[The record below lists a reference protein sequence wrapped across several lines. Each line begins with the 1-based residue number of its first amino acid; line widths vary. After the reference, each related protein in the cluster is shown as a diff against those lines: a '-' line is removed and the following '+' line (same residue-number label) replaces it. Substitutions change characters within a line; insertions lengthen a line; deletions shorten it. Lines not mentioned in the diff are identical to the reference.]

1 VGAETSLELVP
12 GDGVNVCMGI
22 AIRLL
27 PVSCCP
33 IKLVCNKKD
42 LLAIRTLGD
51 HKFLL
56 DPLKPILCVHGVFG
70 LREGGGA
77 SSQELHQ
84 MRLVRWWRWGYLLL
98 VGLHAVEGLQH
109 GLHQLSL
116 GGEQLLQVS
125 VVIVVVVVV
134 AVVVAGLA
142 VALAVPC
149 VHHLM
154 VWEKGKNEI
163 PHNPTI
169 CTRDMGKMLPFYLS

>member
-1 VGAETSLELVP
+1 MSLELIL

-22 AIRLL
+22 AIRLP

-33 IKLVCNKKD
+33 IKLVCSKKD
-42 LLAIRTLGD
+42 FLAIRALGD

-56 DPLKPILCVHGVFG
+56 DPLKPILCVHGVLG

-77 SSQELHQ
+77 SSQELSQ

-125 VVIVVVVVV
+125 VVVVVVV
-134 AVVVAGLA
+134 AVVVARLA
-142 VALAVPC
+142 IALVVPC

-154 VWEKGKNEI
+154 VWEKRKNEI
-163 PHNPTI
+163 LRNPTI